1 MLNGGLVL
9 HFIYTR
15 ENQGTVTMA
24 TTCYAYAG
32 TERLDGDGNVSGSK
46 IANKDI
52 KPRIKLSIIVD
63 EVGG

>member
-1 MLNGGLVL
+1 ML

-15 ENQGTVTMA
+15 ENQGIVMMA

-32 TERLDGDGNVSGSK
+32 TERWDGDGNVKGSK

-52 KPRIKLSIIVD
+52 KPRIKLNIIVD
-63 EVGG
+63 EVGE